1 MDSVRNS
8 CDVFKQ
14 LPPGH
19 LQPQKIHFNFFKF
32 KYQEN
37 KFEVVMDV
45 LVEEL
50 VDKEVAKVVEQV
62 NRKFTSVGQQKLSWR
77 WSWMWCWMR
86 LTRR

>member
-1 MDSVRNS
+1 
-8 CDVFKQ
+8 
-14 LPPGH
+14 
-19 LQPQKIHFNFFKF
+19 
-32 KYQEN
+32 
-37 KFEVVMDV
+37 MDV

-62 NRKFTSVGQQKLSWR
+62 NRKFTAVGQQKLSWR

>member
-1 MDSVRNS
+1 
-8 CDVFKQ
+8 
-14 LPPGH
+14 
-19 LQPQKIHFNFFKF
+19 
-32 KYQEN
+32 
-37 KFEVVMDV
+37 MDV